1 MQSNK
6 ISFKGQNVFVGID
19 VHLKNWHVTAV
30 TESGFKYQYSLPADA
45 EALFNTLNRKF
56 PGAHFKSAYEA
67 GFSGFATHYALT
79 GLGVENI
86 VVNAADIPT
95 TEKEKLT
102 KTDAVDS
109 EKIAMSLKRG
119 ELTCIH
125 IKSREYMDDTNLVRL
140 RSRLIRDL
148 TRMKSRTK
156 HLLYTQG
163 VMYPE
168 RFRKSRTHWSRNFMR
183 WLREDVQLLSSEKLT
198 LELMCDQVED
208 IRRTIL
214 RITREIRRMS
224 QSPKYQENYSLLTS
238 VPGIGLIVAMS
249 LLTEIDNA
257 PENFASERAF
267 VSFLGLIPIRHST
280 GDKDPSCP
288 KTHRGNKQLGPLII
302 EASWM
307 AIQKDIA
314 LGAYYGNCRQWLS
327 QQKAIIKVARKLACK
342 TFAVLKT
349 RKRYEMSPGE

>member
-30 TESGFKYQYSLPADA
+30 TESGFKYQFSLSADA
-45 EALFNTLNRKF
+45 KALFNTLDRKF

-67 GFSGFATHYALT
+67 GFSGFATHYALID
-79 GLGVENI
+79 LGIENI

-109 EKIAMSLKRG
+109 EKIAMSLKRE

-125 IKSREYMDDTNLVRL
+125 IKSKEYMDDTNLIRL
-140 RSRLIRDL
+140 RGRLVRDL

-156 HLLYTQG
+156 HLLHTQG
-163 VMYPE
+163 VAFPE
-168 RFRKSRTHWSRNFMR
+168 RFRKCRTHWSKNFMQ
-183 WLREDVQLLSSEKLT
+183 WLREDVQLLSAEKRT
-198 LELMCDQVED
+198 LEVMCDQVD
-208 IRRTIL
+208 DTRKAIL
-214 RITREIRRMS
+214 RVTREIRRMS
-224 QSPKYQENYSLLTS
+224 QSDKYQENYSLLTS
-238 VPGIGLIVAMS
+238 VPGIGMIVAMS

-257 PENFASERAF
+257 PDNFPNERAF
-267 VSFLGLIPIRHST
+267 ASFLGLVPIKHST
-280 GDKDPSCP
+280 GDKDPRCP

-302 EASWM
+302 ESSWI
-307 AIQKDIA
+307 AIQKDCA
-314 LGAYYGNCRQWLS
+314 LASYYGNCRQYMS
-327 QQKAIIKVARKLACK
+327 PQKAIVKVARKLACK

-349 RKRYEMSPGE
+349 KKKYEIPPEE